1 MNDPTAALITI
12 ANLDTIWVTANVPEK
27 DTALVAKGQSAD
39 VVFTAYPTETFKGDV
54 LFVSDV
60 LDPDTRRTRVR
71 VAFDNPGTRLKV
83 NMFANATFLSPKQNM
98 VVVPTTALVLKD
110 ESDRVFVEVAPW
122 TYEPRTVVVGF
133 QQDDQVVITS
143 GLKAGER
150 IAVKGGVLL
159 ND

>member
-1 MNDPTAALITI
+1 
-12 ANLDTIWVTANVPEK
+12 
-27 DTALVAKGQSAD
+27 
-39 VVFTAYPTETFKGDV
+39 V

-71 VAFDNPGTRLKV
+71 VAFDNPDMKLKV
-83 NMFANATFLSPKQNM
+83 NMFANATFLAPKQNM

-122 TYEPRTVVVGF
+122 TYEPRTVVVDF
-133 QQDDQVVITS
+133 QQEDQAVIAS

-150 IAVKGGVLL
+150 IVVKGGVLL